1 MASLQ
6 QALPLPAF
14 KLSATLQAVAACRA
28 GEGLGLAAA
37 MGFSNVLESLT
48 VNQYFYMLF
57 RIQLHLKVGIT
68 GSPPPSSLN
77 LKCLCTWVLQTS
89 GSLGSCAVNFLSW
102 KLHLKALTPASQG
115 CSPACCYDSLLGALL

>member
-1 MASLQ
+1 MLTAADVAEAPQSCSLAASLQ
-6 QALPLPAF
+6 QALLLLT
-14 KLSATLQAVAACRA
+14 LSPTTLRAACRA

-68 GSPPPSSLN
+68 WSRMKLPPSWSTEHVFAPEACRHLAD
-77 LKCLCTWVLQTS
+77 
-89 GSLGSCAVNFLSW
+89 GSCAV
-102 KLHLKALTPASQG
+102 P
-115 CSPACCYDSLLGALL
+115 SLPGSFT

>member
-1 MASLQ
+1 MIP
-6 QALPLPAF
+6 ALG
-14 KLSATLQAVAACRA
+14 STTIQAVSCCA

-68 GSPPPSSLN
+68 W
-77 LKCLCTWVLQTS
+77 CRR
-89 GSLGSCAVNFLSW
+89 
-102 KLHLKALTPASQG
+102 KLLP
-115 CSPACCYDSLLGALL
+115 